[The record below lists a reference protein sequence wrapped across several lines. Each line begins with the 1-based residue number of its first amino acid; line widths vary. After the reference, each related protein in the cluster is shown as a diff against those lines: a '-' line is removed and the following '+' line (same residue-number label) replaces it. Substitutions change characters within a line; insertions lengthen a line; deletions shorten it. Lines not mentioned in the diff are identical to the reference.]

1 MLGREQGTYQMGI
14 FQLLDD
20 LYLVELDVEVLV
32 DALERAA
39 DLNIVFQLDRDL
51 VVDERLEEAI
61 PSGERMCQ
69 LPNVCVRMLLLCPV
83 SCWDSAM
90 HPPSSFDYLVL
101 SFAVFHLRGF
111 FGGVLSTG
119 CRALG
124 IGLQPHHP

>member
-69 LPNVCVRMLLLCPV
+69 LPNVCTYASFMSSELL
-83 SCWDSAM
+83 
-90 HPPSSFDYLVL
+90 
-101 SFAVFHLRGF
+101 GF
-111 FGGVLSTG
+111 SNAST
-119 CRALG
+119 
-124 IGLQPHHP
+124 QPL